1 LWSVLGNRN
10 TPRFTFLTTS
20 DILEYMNSKEFSL
33 IIEGVV
39 KDKRP
44 ITYMD
49 AIVWYCEENN
59 IEIET
64 TSRLISKSLKEKIQ
78 VEAMNANML
87 KVEKGGKLPV

>member
-1 LWSVLGNRN
+1 
-10 TPRFTFLTTS
+10 
-20 DILEYMNSKEFSL
+20 MNSKEFSL
-33 IIEGVV
+33 IIEKVV

-44 ITYMD
+44 ITYMV
-49 AIVWYCEENN
+49 AIIWYCEENN

-87 KVEKGGKLPV
+87 KMEKGGKLPV